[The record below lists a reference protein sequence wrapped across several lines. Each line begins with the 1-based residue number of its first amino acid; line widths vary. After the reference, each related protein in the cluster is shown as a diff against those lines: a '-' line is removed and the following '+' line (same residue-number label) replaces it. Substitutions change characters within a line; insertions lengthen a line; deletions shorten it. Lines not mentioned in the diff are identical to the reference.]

1 MMDIQMIAKR
11 LLEELR
17 ILIDAPIIISD
28 TNGFIIAGTEE
39 TRLNQFHEGVPPV
52 GRDRR
57 PVYISHLQAQSL
69 QGAREEILTPL
80 LIDEI
85 PLGVLGIEGPI
96 AQVEPYSK
104 IMTKMAEML
113 IEKALLSEDYNPET
127 QLVKLFLTE
136 LLGGQLT
143 KEAIV
148 QQLERLQ
155 LEDIYERAA
164 IIEVDTEIEA
174 IVIRHLIHTQMIHP
188 QLLMTRW
195 NINQVVLLIPK
206 IARTQLEEALLLL
219 HQKLT
224 KLTHAHVKIGVGKV
238 SPLPQLTQSYQ
249 EAVKALAV
257 CSAERAIVFEE
268 DLKLELLLLNSTRQ
282 QREEYIKRML
292 GPILYESELLKNLEV
307 WLNSNQS
314 MKDTADQLHIHKN
327 TLKYRIKKIE
337 QALQVDLH
345 NIKDQASLYI
355 ALFLYKQHY
364 IGK

>member
-17 ILIDAPIIISD
+17 ILINAPIIISN

-39 TRLNQFHEGVPPV
+39 TRLNQFHGGVFPV
-52 GRDRR
+52 IRERR
-57 PVYISHLQAQSL
+57 PLYISFLQAQTL
-69 QGAREEILTPL
+69 QGAREEILTPIL
-80 LIDEI
+80 MNDI

-96 AQVEPYSK
+96 TQVEPYSK
-104 IMTKMAEML
+104 IMTKIAEML
-113 IEKALLSEDYNPET
+113 IEKALLSKDYNPET
-127 QLVKLFLTE
+127 QLLKLFLTE
-136 LLGGQLT
+136 LLDGQLT
-143 KEAIV
+143 KEAMV

-155 LEDIYERAA
+155 LEDIYERSV
-164 IIEVDTEIEA
+164 IIEVDMEIEA
-174 IVIRHLIHTQMIHP
+174 IVIRHLIHIQMIHP
-188 QLLMTRW
+188 QLIMTRW
-195 NINQVVLLIPK
+195 NINQMVLLVPK
-206 IARTQLEEALLLL
+206 IARVQLEEALLLL

-224 KLTHAHVKIGVGKV
+224 KLTHSHVKIGVGKV
-238 SPLPQLTQSYQ
+238 YPLHQLSQSYK
-249 EAVKALAV
+249 EAAKALVV

-268 DLKLELLLLNSTRQ
+268 DLKLELLLLNSTKQ
-282 QREEYIKRML
+282 QREEYVKRML
-292 GPILYESELLKNLEV
+292 GPILYDSELLRNLEI

-355 ALFLYKQHY
+355 ALFLYKQYY